1 MRRFPRR
8 IRALALLLFL
18 CVACSGCMGAR
29 SPDEYGYALLLGI
42 DKGKTKPYFVSMLLQ
57 RGNGDNQSSEGAMA
71 ALVGVECNDLFEA
84 IEAIESGLP
93 FSLSLARTT
102 AIVFSQEVARGPLL
116 EQFLSASLGSL
127 HIRYFANL
135 IVSGGRAED
144 YLSGMQSEINPNV
157 AKIQYNFIEY
167 KEETGMIPAITLTQ
181 FYDRAWSKTG
191 DVVLPLGG
199 FEKRDTGG
207 EEAQAKDGESGSN
220 AAGKPMKA
228 EEKEEPTKA
237 DAQKEEKEKSA
248 EKEDEPEPILVDALG
263 AVEDLP
269 GQTGRLGGLEAGMM
283 GSALF
288 RGTELRGF
296 LNGPHTQLM
305 LMGKGEFK
313 NGRIQLKDQN
323 GDNVSILL
331 TRKGTPQVKLSL
343 GENKEALFKVS
354 VYASVEQPAAVAGID
369 KEAVKRDIEV
379 YLENGMQQVFLA
391 CQQLGCDSF
400 DLGEVAVRQFTDT
413 KKWEAYSFRDVYQQI
428 RAEFDVTAF
437 IEYNPTGSR
446 VE

>member
-1 MRRFPRR
+1 MRRYQRVIR
-8 IRALALLLFL
+8 ILALLLLLLAIF
-18 CVACSGCMGAR
+18 SGCMGAR
-29 SPDEYGYALLLGI
+29 SPDEYGYALLIGI
-42 DKGKTKPYFVSMLLQ
+42 DKGRTKPYFVSMLLQ

-71 ALVGVECNDLFEA
+71 ALVGVECSDLFEA
-84 IEAIESGLP
+84 VETIESGLP

-102 AIVFSQEVARGPLL
+102 AIVFSQDVARGPLL

-135 IVSGGRAED
+135 IIAGGRAED
-144 YLSGMQSEINPNV
+144 YLSGMQSEINPNI

-167 KEETGMIPAITLTQ
+167 KEETGMIPAITLTE
-181 FYDRAWSKTG
+181 FYDRAWSKAG

-207 EEAQAKDGESGSN
+207 EEEQAKPGEEEGDGQGQR
-220 AAGKPMKA
+220 KPA
-228 EEKEEPTKA
+228 EKESSAEG
-237 DAQKEEKEKSA
+237 QKEDKEKSTQ
-248 EKEDEPEPILVDALG
+248 KEDEPEPLLIDILG
-263 AVEDLP
+263 AVDNLP

-288 RGTELRGF
+288 RGTELKGF
-296 LNGPHTQLM
+296 LNGPHTL
-305 LMGKGEFK
+305 LLLLGKGDFK

-323 GDNVSILL
+323 GDNISILL
-331 TRKGTPQVKLSL
+331 TKKGTPEVRLSL
-343 GENKEALFKVS
+343 GEEKKAEFLVS
-354 VYASVEQPAAVAGID
+354 VYASVEQPAAVAGLD
-369 KEAVKRDIEV
+369 KETVKRDIEA
-379 YLENGMQQVFLA
+379 YLENGMGQVFLA

-400 DLGEVAVRQFTDT
+400 DLGEAAVRQFTST
-413 KKWEAYSFRDVYQQI
+413 EQWEAYSFRNVYRQI

>member
-1 MRRFPRR
+1 MRRYRR
-8 IRALALLLFL
+8 TGRILALLLLVLIVF
-18 CVACSGCMGAR
+18 SGCMGAR

-42 DKGKTKPYFVSMLLQ
+42 DKGKDKPYFVSMLLQ

-84 IEAIESGLP
+84 VEAIESGLP

-144 YLSGMQSEINPNV
+144 YLSGMQSEINPNI

-167 KEETGMIPAITLTQ
+167 KEETGMIPAITLTE
-181 FYDRAWSKTG
+181 FYDRAWSKAG

-207 EEAQAKDGESGSN
+207 EEEQAKAGEKGESGQ
-220 AAGKPMKA
+220 GTPMKA
-228 EEKEEPTKA
+228 EEEDSAKAEGEKE
-237 DAQKEEKEKSA
+237 QKEKS
-248 EKEDEPEPILVDALG
+248 EQKEDEPEPFLVDALG
-263 AVEDLP
+263 AIDDLP

-296 LNGPHTQLM
+296 LNGPHTQLL
-305 LMGKGEFK
+305 LMGKGDFK
-313 NGRIQLKDQN
+313 NGRIQLKDEN
-323 GDNVSILL
+323 GDNISILL
-331 TRKGTPQVKLSL
+331 TRKGTPEVRLLL
-343 GENKEALFKVS
+343 GEEKKAEFLVS
-354 VYASVEQPAAVAGID
+354 VYASVEQPAAVAGLD
-369 KEAVKRDIEV
+369 KEEVKRDIEA

-400 DLGEVAVRQFTDT
+400 DLGEAAVRQFMDT
-413 KKWEAYSFRDVYQQI
+413 KQWEAYSFHDVYQQI

>member
-1 MRRFPRR
+1 MRRYCRCVR
-8 IRALALLLFL
+8 ILALMLLLLVVF
-18 CVACSGCMGAR
+18 SGCMGAR
-29 SPDEYGYALLLGI
+29 SPDEYGYALLIGI

-57 RGNGDNQSSEGAMA
+57 RGNGDKQSSEGAMA
-71 ALVGVECNDLFEA
+71 ALVGVECDDLFEA
-84 IEAIESGLP
+84 VEVAESGLP

-102 AIVFSQEVARGPLL
+102 AIVFSQDVARGPLL
-116 EQFLSASLGSL
+116 EQFLAASLGSL

-144 YLSGMQSEINPNV
+144 YLSGMQSEINPNI

-167 KEETGMIPAITLTQ
+167 KEKTGMIPAITLTE
-181 FYDRAWSKTG
+181 FYDRAWGEAG

-207 EEAQAKDGESGSN
+207 EEEQAKAGEKGEE
-220 AAGKPMKA
+220 GQGDPMKA
-228 EEKEEPTKA
+228 GGNEDSTKA
-237 DAQKEEKEKSA
+237 EGEKEEKEKS
-248 EKEDEPEPILVDALG
+248 EQKKNEPEPLLVDALG

-288 RGTELRGF
+288 CGTELKGF
-296 LNGPHTQLM
+296 LNGPHTM
-305 LMGKGEFK
+305 LLLLGKGDFK
-313 NGRIQLKDQN
+313 NGRIQLKDKN
-323 GDNVSILL
+323 GDNISILF
-331 TRKGTPQVKLSL
+331 TRKGTPNVRLSL
-343 GENKEALFKVS
+343 GKEKKAEFLVS
-354 VYASVEQPAAVAGID
+354 VYASVEQPAAVAGLD
-369 KEAVKRDIEV
+369 KEKIRQDIEK
-379 YLENGMQQVFLA
+379 YLEDGMRQVFLA

-400 DLGEVAVRQFTDT
+400 DLGEAAVRQFTSA
-413 KKWEAYSFRDVYQQI
+413 KQWEAYSFRDVYPQI

-437 IEYNPTGSR
+437 LEYNPTGSR

>member
-1 MRRFPRR
+1 MRRHRR
-8 IRALALLLFL
+8 AVRILALLLLVLLVF
-18 CVACSGCMGAR
+18 SGCMGAR
-29 SPDEYGYALLLGI
+29 SPDEYGYALLIGI

-71 ALVGVECNDLFEA
+71 ALVGVECSDLFEA
-84 IEAIESGLP
+84 VEAIESGLP

-135 IVSGGRAED
+135 IIAGGRPED
-144 YLSGMQSEINPNV
+144 YLKGMQSEINPNI

-167 KEETGMIPAITLTQ
+167 KEETGMIPAITLTE
-181 FYDRAWSKTG
+181 FYDRAWGKAG

-207 EEAQAKDGESGSN
+207 EEEEAKAGEAGDGRSEEN
-220 AAGKPMKA
+220 AG
-228 EEKEEPTKA
+228 
-237 DAQKEEKEKSA
+237 QKESSAEGQKEDKEKSA
-248 EKEDEPEPILVDALG
+248 QKEDEPEPLLVDALG
-263 AVEDLP
+263 ALDDMP

-288 RGTELRGF
+288 RGTELKGF
-296 LNGPHTQLM
+296 LNGPHTM
-305 LMGKGEFK
+305 LLLLGKGDFK
-313 NGRIQLKDQN
+313 NGRIQLKDKN
-323 GDNVSILL
+323 GDTISILL
-331 TRKGTPQVKLSL
+331 TRKGTPEVRLSL
-343 GENKEALFKVS
+343 GEEKKAAFSVS
-354 VYASVEQPAAVAGID
+354 VYASVEQPAAVAGLNKD
-369 KEAVKRDIEV
+369 DVKRDIEA
-379 YLENGMQQVFLA
+379 YLETGMQQVFVA

-400 DLGEVAVRQFTDT
+400 DLGEAAVRQFTSARQ
-413 KKWEAYSFRDVYQQI
+413 WEAYSFRDVYRDI

-437 IEYNPTGSR
+437 LEYNPTGSR

>member
-1 MRRFPRR
+1 MRWYRRFR
-8 IRALALLLFL
+8 ILALLLL
-18 CVACSGCMGAR
+18 VLVVCSGCMGAR

-57 RGNGDNQSSEGAMA
+57 RGNGDNQSSEGALA
-71 ALVGVECNDLFEA
+71 TLVGVECSDLFEA
-84 IEAIESGLP
+84 VEVIESGLP

-116 EQFLSASLGSL
+116 EKFLSASLGSL

-135 IVSGGRAED
+135 IISGGRAED
-144 YLSGMQSEINPNV
+144 YLSGMQSEINPNI

-167 KEETGMIPAITLTQ
+167 KEETGMVPAITLTE
-181 FYDRAWSKTG
+181 FYDRAWGKAG

-207 EEAQAKDGESGSN
+207 EEEQGSAGEKGKDGQGM
-220 AAGKPMKA
+220 PMKA
-228 EEKEEPTKA
+228 EEKEGSSKA
-237 DAQKEEKEKSA
+237 EGKKEEKEKSE
-248 EKEDEPEPILVDALG
+248 EKADAPEPILVDALG
-263 AVEDLP
+263 AVEELP
-269 GQTGRLGGLEAGMM
+269 GQTKRLGGLEAGMM

-288 RGTELRGF
+288 CGTELKGF
-296 LNGPHTQLM
+296 LNGSHTQLL
-305 LMGKGEFK
+305 LMGKGDFK
-313 NGRIQLKDQN
+313 NGRIQIKDEN
-323 GDNVSILL
+323 GDNISILL
-331 TRKGTPQVKLSL
+331 TRKGTPNVRLSL
-343 GENKEALFKVS
+343 GEEKTAKFLVS
-354 VYASVEQPAAVAGID
+354 VYASVEQPAAVAGLD
-369 KEAVKRDIEV
+369 KELVKRNIEA

-400 DLGEVAVRQFTDT
+400 DLGEAAVSQFTST
-413 KKWEAYSFRDVYQQI
+413 QQWEAYSFRDVYRQI

>member
-1 MRRFPRR
+1 MRRYRNVLR
-8 IRALALLLFL
+8 IVALMMLVLSVFT
-18 CVACSGCMGAR
+18 GCMGAR

-42 DKGKTKPYFVSMLLQ
+42 DKGKDKFYFVSMLLQ
-57 RGNGDNQSSEGAMA
+57 RGNGDNQSSEGSMA

-84 IEAIESGLP
+84 VESIESGLP

-135 IVSGGRAED
+135 IVAGGRAED
-144 YLSGMQSEINPNV
+144 YLSGMQSEINPNI

-167 KEETGMIPAITLTQ
+167 KEETGMIPAITLTE

-207 EEAQAKDGESGSN
+207 EEEEKKGEKEENGQSE
-220 AAGKPMKA
+220 PMKA
-228 EEKEEPTKA
+228 EEDSAKA
-237 DAQKEEKEKSA
+237 EGEKEKKEKS
-248 EKEDEPEPILVDALG
+248 EQKEDEQEPFLVDALG
-263 AVEDLP
+263 AIDDLP

-288 RGTELRGF
+288 CGTQLKGF
-296 LNGPHTQLM
+296 LNGPHTQLL
-305 LMGKGEFK
+305 LMGKGDFK
-313 NGRIQLKDQN
+313 NGRIQLKDKN
-323 GDNVSILL
+323 GDNISILL
-331 TRKGTPQVKLSL
+331 TRKGTPEVRLLL
-343 GENKEALFKVS
+343 GEDKKAKFQIS
-354 VYASVEQPAAVAGID
+354 VYASVEQPAAVAGLD
-369 KEAVKRDIEV
+369 KEAVKRDIEA

-400 DLGEVAVRQFTDT
+400 DLGEAAVRQFTDT
-413 KKWEAYSFRDVYQQI
+413 KQWEAYSFRDVYQQI

>member
-1 MRRFPRR
+1 MRRYRNVMR
-8 IRALALLLFL
+8 IVALMMLVLSVFT
-18 CVACSGCMGAR
+18 GCMGAR

-42 DKGKTKPYFVSMLLQ
+42 DKGKDKPYFVSMLLQ
-57 RGNGDNQSSEGAMA
+57 RGNGDNQSSEGSMA

-84 IEAIESGLP
+84 VESIESGLP

-135 IVSGGRAED
+135 IVAGGRAED
-144 YLSGMQSEINPNV
+144 YLSGMQSEINPNI

-167 KEETGMIPAITLTQ
+167 KEETGMIPAITLTE
-181 FYDRAWSKTG
+181 FYDRAWSKAG

-207 EEAQAKDGESGSN
+207 EEEEKKGEKEENGQSE
-220 AAGKPMKA
+220 PMKA
-228 EEKEEPTKA
+228 EEDSAKA
-237 DAQKEEKEKSA
+237 EGEKEKKEKS
-248 EKEDEPEPILVDALG
+248 EQKEDEQEPFLVDALG
-263 AVEDLP
+263 AIDDLP

-288 RGTELRGF
+288 CGTQLKGF
-296 LNGPHTQLM
+296 LNGPHTQLL
-305 LMGKGEFK
+305 LMGKGDFK
-313 NGRIQLKDQN
+313 NGRIQLKDKN
-323 GDNVSILL
+323 GDNISILL
-331 TRKGTPQVKLSL
+331 TRKGTPEVRLLL
-343 GENKEALFKVS
+343 GEDKKAKFQIS
-354 VYASVEQPAAVAGID
+354 VYASVEQPAAVAGLD
-369 KEAVKRDIEV
+369 KEAVKRDIEA

-400 DLGEVAVRQFTDT
+400 DLGEAAVRQFTDT
-413 KKWEAYSFRDVYQQI
+413 KQWEAYSFRDVYQQI